1 MTRVPGAPAAVTAEC
16 HRRDPQPE
24 CRLNPRGREAEAFVP
39 CQRDPEDQCEQRP
52 QADERNTDAREA
64 QQAVDL
70 ARPLAVDRSEL
81 ERPGDGRAGEEA
93 DGAEQVEEEQDV
105 PHDPASYH
113 KRVDASSTSERHLR
127 LLTETIAAVNSTL
140 DLEEVLHLV
149 ANEVAAALGADACF
163 VYLYDERAGELVL
176 RATHGTPLD
185 EMTRRPRLRPGEGIT
200 GTAAAERRPVAIAAE
215 AHLDPRWKEFPNL
228 PESEYESILAVPILA
243 REQLAGA
250 LNVRT
255 REPREFRPDEIELL
269 QAIASQV
276 AQSIVHAQLYAEA
289 QRRVAELEALA
300 RISEAVSES
309 LYLEESLEAIVRTT
323 MDAVEATGAALV
335 LEDGRIAW
343 PEGRAGAHAVR
354 TPLRWKRREIGE
366 LVADRDTPFTDEERA
381 LLEAIAH
388 HAAVAL
394 EHGRAVMRGVLAQEI
409 HHRVKNNLQ
418 TVASLLRLQARA
430 EGVDPREALEHSVNR
445 ILAIAAVHEALT
457 EQREEDV
464 ELAELIDRLR
474 AMLVQGLGGGRAVEA
489 RLESVSLAGSRAT
502 ALALVF
508 SELLQNALEHGAG
521 TVRIELA
528 RRDGEVVLAIADEGE
543 GADGGATGTGL
554 SIVRAL
560 VADELHGRFALA
572 GPRAEVVF
580 PA

>member
-1 MTRVPGAPAAVTAEC
+1 VQT
-16 HRRDPQPE
+16 
-24 CRLNPRGREAEAFVP
+24 
-39 CQRDPEDQCEQRP
+39 
-52 QADERNTDAREA
+52 TD
-64 QQAVDL
+64 
-70 ARPLAVDRSEL
+70 
-81 ERPGDGRAGEEA
+81 
-93 DGAEQVEEEQDV
+93 
-105 PHDPASYH
+105 
-113 KRVDASSTSERHLR
+113 RHLR

-149 ANEVAAALGADACF
+149 ANEVAAALEADGCF
-163 VYLYDERAGELVL
+163 VYLYDEAAGELVL

-200 GTAAAERRPVAIAAE
+200 GTAAAERRPVAIAAN
-215 AHLDPRWKEFPNL
+215 ADLDPRWREFPNL

-255 REPREFRPDEIELL
+255 REPREFRSDEIELL

-289 QRRVAELEALA
+289 QQRVAELEALA

-309 LYLEESLEAIVRTT
+309 LYLEESLEAIVKTT
-323 MDAVEATGAALV
+323 MDAVHATGAALV

-343 PEGRAGAHAVR
+343 PEGRPGAYAVR

-445 ILAIAAVHEALT
+445 ILAIAAVHESLT

-474 AMLVQGLGGGRAVEA
+474 AMLVQGLGGGRDVQAQLEA
-489 RLESVSLAGSRAT
+489 VSLAGNRAT

-528 RRDGEVVLAIADEGE
+528 RRDDDVVLAIADEGS
-543 GADGGATGTGL
+543 GADGASIGTGL

-560 VADELHGRFALA
+560 VADELQGSFAFVGA
-572 GPRAEVVF
+572 RAEVVF